1 LKPVGL
7 IAAGIAG
14 SVTNTILVLGM
25 IGLVPSAMG
34 LLRSIMSDANTP
46 AIVLIGGLALANGI
60 PEAIVSAI
68 LVLVIVAAYWRI
80 SIGKRKGAKL
90 E

>member
-1 LKPVGL
+1 
-7 IAAGIAG
+7 
-14 SVTNTILVLGM
+14 M